1 MILTTLINLF
11 ATADSCNKSG
21 GFFGLIPWWHYLP
34 ASDFNGCDIKSFD
47 ILSAN
52 GLPLIL
58 LAVVDDLLR
67 IAGII
72 AVVYILYGA
81 VLYLTSQGSPDQT
94 QKAQST
100 LINALV
106 GLGIA
111 IVAVAVVSF
120 VGSKLGG

>member
-1 MILTTLINLF
+1 MITGLLNLF
-11 ATADSCNKSG
+11 AAANTCKAG
-21 GFFGLIPWWHYLP
+21 GFFGLVPWWHYLP
-34 ASDFNGCDIKSFD
+34 ASDFSGCDIKSFN
-47 ILSAN
+47 ILSAD

-67 IAGII
+67 IAGIV
-72 AVVYILYGA
+72 AVVYLLYGA
-81 VLYLTSQGSPDQT
+81 ILYMTSQGSPDQT

-111 IVAVAVVSF
+111 MAAVVLVSF
-120 VGSKLGG
+120 LGSKLGGQ